1 MEIIPAIDLRDGKC
15 VRLVQGRYDQ
25 ETIFGD
31 DPAAMASHWEA
42 QGAQR
47 LHVVDLDGA
56 REGVPRNLGAVGE
69 IVRAVRAPVELGGG
83 LRDLKTIERAL
94 ELGVDRVVVGT
105 AALDRA
111 RVQQL
116 VEAVG
121 ERLVAGIDA
130 REGRVAVRG
139 WQETTEVEPLALA
152 RELAALGV
160 RWFVFTDILRDG
172 MLHGPNTAAL
182 RRIVESVDASVIAS
196 GGIATIEHVRAVREA
211 GAAAAIIGTALY
223 AGRLTLRA
231 AMEAAC

>member
-31 DPAAMASHWEA
+31 DPAAMASHWEG

-83 LRDLKTIERAL
+83 LRDLKTIERVL

-111 RVQQL
+111 RVQEL

-152 RELAALGV
+152 RELAGLGV